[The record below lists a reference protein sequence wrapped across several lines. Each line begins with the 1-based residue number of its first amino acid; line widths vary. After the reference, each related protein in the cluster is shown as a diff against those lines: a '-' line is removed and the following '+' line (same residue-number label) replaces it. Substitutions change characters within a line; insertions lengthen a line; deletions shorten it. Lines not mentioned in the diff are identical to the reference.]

1 MAEFQKVRGS
11 HEISIRAADLLED
24 MRPQDYNG
32 SNRAGTVRTINDILQ
47 GRAQRTVDSFLLGLR
62 NTGGDGYAQRVEEV
76 CQDVQAFLTQKA
88 LLSQPYTKSSS
99 KQYKYRTFD
108 LDPKHPLKIINQRL
122 YDLAAKAGFPPGF
135 FEQSYFDHVTIYC
148 IPDGTRCSDSVF
160 QDCTFSVCR
169 LVGVEFWDARLNSCA
184 FQSCHLQYA
193 VFPDAALSYTHFYDC
208 DLCSVGFIRSRLAH
222 CNTIDCTVKRL
233 DFAEVTLDGCSYGRI
248 TRTPDCIIKGLEQ
261 TVITCGGATDEEV
274 KRLRASIF
282 EALQVPDLS
291 LVQRPKVTRR
301 RPRRTGPER

>member
-47 GRAQRTVDSFLLGLR
+47 GRTQRTVDSFLTGLR
-62 NTGGDGYAQRVEEV
+62 NTGGETYAPRVEEV
-76 CQDVQAFLTQKA
+76 CQDVQAFLSQRA
-88 LLSQPYTKSSS
+88 LLSQPYTKTSK

-108 LDPKHPLKIINQRL
+108 LNPDRPLKIINQRL

-135 FEQSYFDHVTIYC
+135 FEQSYFDRVTIYC
-148 IPDGTRCSDSVF
+148 IPDGTRCSDSIF
-160 QDCTFSVCR
+160 QNCNFSVCR

-193 VFPDAALSYTHFYDC
+193 VFPDAALSHTHFYDC
-208 DLCSVGFIRSRLAH
+208 DLRSVGFIRSRLAR

-261 TVITCGGATDEEV
+261 TAITCGGATAEEV

-282 EALQVPDLS
+282 EVLQVPDLS
-291 LVQRPKVTRR
+291 LVQRPKATRR
-301 RPRRTGPER
+301 RPRRAGPER

>member
-24 MRPQDYNG
+24 MRPRDYNG
-32 SNRAGTVRTINDILQ
+32 SNRAGTVRTVNDILQ

-88 LLSQPYTKSSS
+88 LLSQPYTKTSN

-108 LDPKHPLKIINQRL
+108 LDPKRPLKIINQRL

-135 FEQSYFDHVTIYC
+135 FEQSYFDHVTVYC

-208 DLCSVGFIRSRLAH
+208 DLRSVGFIRSRLAH

-233 DFAEVTLDGCSYGRI
+233 DFAEVTLDDCSYGRI
-248 TRTPDCIIKGLEQ
+248 TRTPDCIIKGMEQ

-291 LVQRPKVTRR
+291 LVQRPKAASR